1 MQILKKTL
9 ITISFLTLALLA
21 FSAGYI
27 LGYKNGK
34 SDILKSIHKDV
45 PGFEE
50 KLKAPETNDDPVI

>member
-1 MQILKKTL
+1 MQILKKVL
-9 ITISFLTLALLA
+9 ITASLTMLILLA

-27 LGYKNGK
+27 WGYKNGK
-34 SDILKSIHKDV
+34 NDIIQRIHKNV